1 MITDTEIKIKGME
14 TLIKAL
20 GELNTERFI
29 TLLLR
34 EPFDYTKWQRNLW
47 TDRSIEE
54 ISQMA
59 MRDRLTDVQSDG
71 PNGG

>member
-54 ISQMA
+54 ISQIA
-59 MRDRLTDVQSDG
+59 MQDRLTDVQSDE
-71 PNGG
+71 PSGG